1 MSSGAGGKRGGVCH
15 TETVFPWQ
23 PVAKSW
29 RSPCET
35 LFVYTD
41 IRKKKMLQ
49 SPVEAV
55 MTLRLLFCDVDTVL

>member
-1 MSSGAGGKRGGVCH
+1 MGLEEREEVCV
-15 TETVFPWQ
+15 TLETVFPWQ

-41 IRKKKMLQ
+41 IRKKKKKILQ

-55 MTLRLLFCDVDTVL
+55 MTLRLLFHDVDTVL

>member
-1 MSSGAGGKRGGVCH
+1 MCV
-15 TETVFPWQ
+15 TLETVFPWQ

-49 SPVEAV
+49 SSVEVV
-55 MTLRLLFCDVDTVL
+55 MTLQLLFHDVDTVL